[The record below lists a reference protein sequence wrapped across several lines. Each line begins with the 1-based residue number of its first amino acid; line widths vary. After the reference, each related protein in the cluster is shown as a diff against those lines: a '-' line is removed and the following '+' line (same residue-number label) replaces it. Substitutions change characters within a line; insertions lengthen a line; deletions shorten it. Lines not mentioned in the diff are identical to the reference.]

1 MHDNLVNPVDENRIS
16 VDDPLF
22 GLVPIYLPEYSNETF
37 MATVDRHLAESADT
51 INEWSVAGSG

>member
-51 INEWSVAGSG
+51 ITEWSVAGSG